1 MTDWILDTLIWTAAL
16 IALVLVVRRPVA
28 KWFGPHAAYAL
39 WALPAMRLL
48 LPPLELPAWLNPNPE
63 TAVPSESLTLALLE
77 TAAPVATLGAEA
89 VAPIAAMPDTPLPLF
104 EIGLGVWL
112 LGAAIFLVL
121 RFSAYF
127 RLRRDLLEG
136 AREVGRADRIRLI
149 ETPGTNA
156 PLAFGVLDPVIA
168 MPEGFMAQHDRTSRD
183 LAIAHELAHH
193 KANDLLVNIL
203 VQPLFALHWFTPLA
217 HYGWLALRRDQEAA
231 CDARVLASKPAE
243 QRSAYANLIAS
254 TAIGPNA
261 SLAAP
266 MACPVLGDK
275 SIVHRLRSLQMTD
288 ISPRRR
294 VAGYATLGA
303 ALLAVPMTASIT
315 YAETPVP
322 APAAVPAPPAAPAPL
337 AAPMPPAAPA
347 APAPIAFQAI
357 TEFDPDVEFETD
369 VEVDHSKEKVFV
381 RIDEREDKHGTKHRN
396 VKKERT
402 VIMNTEG
409 HTLSKEER
417 AEIMATVRESLAEVD
432 EILAETDVIVKE
444 ALEEAGAARTE
455 VKMECRG
462 GDTDVATTVEND
474 EGRTVYLCK
483 AKIMA
488 HALSGL
494 KEARAEIAKDNEMSS
509 EMRSELLETLDEQ
522 ISRWSET

>member
-1 MTDWILDTLIWTAAL
+1 MTDWILDTLIWTAVL
-16 IALVLVVRRPVA
+16 IAFVLLARRPVA

-63 TAVPSESLTLALLE
+63 TAASNEFLTLALLE

-89 VAPIAAMPDTPLPLF
+89 AAPAAAMPDTPLPLF

-303 ALLAVPMTASIT
+303 ALLAVPLTASIT

-322 APAAVPAPPAAPAPL
+322 TPPAAPAPL
-337 AAPMPPAAPA
+337 AAPMPPAPPA
-347 APAPIAFQAI
+347 APVPPAPVAFQAI
-357 TEFDPDVEFETD
+357 TEFDPNTEVDME
-369 VEVDHSKEKVFV
+369 VEVEPDHKQETYVIRIEDGDHEGGEKHRRVSKERRVFLNK
-381 RIDEREDKHGTKHRN
+381 DREG
-396 VKKERT
+396 
-402 VIMNTEG
+402 
-409 HTLSKEER
+409 LSKEER
-417 AEIMATVRESLAEVD
+417 AEIMTEVRESLAEVD
-432 EILAETDVIVKE
+432 EVLSNTDVIIKE
-444 ALEEAGAARTE
+444 ALAEADAARTE

-462 GDTDVATTVEND
+462 GDTDVATTVERD
-474 EGRTVYLCK
+474 DGRTIYICK
-483 AKIMA
+483 AKVMA

-494 KEARAEIAKDNEMSS
+494 KEARAEIAKDSELSS

-522 ISRWSET
+522 IERWSES

>member
-1 MTDWILDTLIWTAAL
+1 
-16 IALVLVVRRPVA
+16 VSNE
-28 KWFGPHAAYAL
+28 F
-39 WALPAMRLL
+39 
-48 LPPLELPAWLNPNPE
+48 
-63 TAVPSESLTLALLE
+63 LTLALLD

-89 VAPIAAMPDTPLPLF
+89 AAPAAAMPDTPLPLF
-104 EIGLGVWL
+104 EIGIGVWL

-193 KANDLLVNIL
+193 RANDLLVNIL

-231 CDARVLASKPAE
+231 CDARVLASKPVE

-303 ALLAVPMTASIT
+303 ALLAVPLTASIT

-322 APAAVPAPPAAPAPL
+322 TPPAAPAPL
-337 AAPMPPAAPA
+337 AAPMPPAPPA
-347 APAPIAFQAI
+347 APVPPAPVAFQAI
-357 TEFDPDVEFETD
+357 TEFDPNTDVDVEFDTEFVSQQGMVLNGGDSTMVIEID
-369 VEVDHSKEKVFV
+369 KDGEEIKHRRVSKERRVFLNK
-381 RIDEREDKHGTKHRN
+381 DG
-396 VKKERT
+396 
-402 VIMNTEG
+402 EG
-409 HTLSKEER
+409 LSKEER
-417 AEIMATVRESLAEVD
+417 EAIMAEVRESLAEVD
-432 EILAETDVIVKE
+432 EVLANTDVIIKE
-444 ALEEAGAARTE
+444 ALAEADAARTE

-462 GDTDVATTVEND
+462 GDTDVATTVEKD
-474 EGRTVYLCK
+474 DGRTIYICK
-483 AKIMA
+483 AKVMA

-494 KEARAEIAKDNEMSS
+494 KEARAEIAKDSEMSS

-522 ISRWSET
+522 IERWSES